1 MLESGKKIG
10 PVYAHNVKGCPQ
22 MMDTVY
28 LTPTRDDPWDPYVHS
43 CLFQLGKYNHK
54 KITKVLKK
62 MKKRANKSINYKIR
76 FGSSCRYRDWSR
88 GNDGFYIWG
97 KEENIA
103 ATLK

>member
-1 MLESGKKIG
+1 
-10 PVYAHNVKGCPQ
+10 

-62 MKKRANKSINYKIR
+62 MKKRAKQNKSTSGN
-76 FGSSCRYRDWSR
+76 FALSSVSCNLNS
-88 GNDGFYIWG
+88 
-97 KEENIA
+97 
-103 ATLK
+103 